1 MATFYKLA
9 QALLDLYAFLK
20 QAMAMY
26 QQAKKEGWITD
37 GKKIITEIQSAQTDQ
52 QRRELLRRLSDHI
65 DSTSA
70 PGM

>member
-9 QALLDLYAFLK
+9 QALLEFYAFLK

-65 DSTSA
+65 DSTNA